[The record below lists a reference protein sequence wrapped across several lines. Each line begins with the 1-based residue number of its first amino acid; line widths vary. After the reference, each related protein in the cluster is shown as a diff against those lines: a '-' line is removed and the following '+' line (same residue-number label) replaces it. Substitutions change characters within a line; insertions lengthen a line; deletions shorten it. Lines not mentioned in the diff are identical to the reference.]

1 MANTN
6 DVFEAGMESVIDD
19 IDLMVGAAEE
29 AKVSEESSMFWAG
42 LGVLGC
48 LFVAGG
54 AIGYAVGKAFG
65 YKEGYKD
72 GTEFDPTTT
81 KK

>member
-6 DVFEAGMESVIDD
+6 DVFEAGMESAIDD
-19 IDLMVGAAEE
+19 IDLLVGAAEE
-29 AKVSEESSMFWAG
+29 AKASEESSMFWKGVG
-42 LGVLGC
+42 LLGC

-54 AIGYAVGKAFG
+54 AIGYAIGNALG
-65 YKEGYKD
+65 YKEGYKN
-72 GTEFDPTTT
+72 GTEFDPTT